1 MIKGGKKADKIYG
14 NENKNIL
21 EGGKGNDTYYI
32 NSDSENEIRVTKGDD
47 KIIVSALS
55 KGTVISDTEGND
67 TFQINGINAKDI
79 RFVVDYANDD
89 LFLTDSKGVKGL
101 RGKLL
106 FSGGIVKSPSPL
118 ESGWTEGSFIKPTI
132 IYPLS
137 NF

>member
-32 NSDSENEIRVTKGDD
+32 NSDSENEIRVNKGDD

-67 TFQINGINAKDI
+67 TLQINGINAKNI
-79 RFVVDYANDD
+79 RFVVDYASDD
-89 LFLTDSKGVKGL
+89 LFLTDSKGVKG
-101 RGKLL
+101 
-106 FSGGIVKSPSPL
+106 
-118 ESGWTEGSFIKPTI
+118 
-132 IYPLS
+132 
-137 NF
+137 